1 MTDEIPSL
9 PLVQRRRLLGY
20 MIPAF
25 NLPLFLYNVYQ
36 MVVHFQQGMLIGS
49 QTFWEDLIVLIL
61 TAFLTYSIPRF
72 FPVYP
77 SKYRH
82 KSDGLSINR
91 LLHKEVHIPYKSIDR
106 AEVYLRVD
114 EEISQQ
120 ATDYATE
127 QAKILRESGFKF
139 KDYTNSDAT
148 IMNLFVEK
156 DIYMLSPEKPKALL
170 KELKRKNK
178 KLSARIV
185 ELTRRGKR
193 IQDLN
198 R

>member
-1 MTDEIPSL
+1 MADDIPSL
-9 PLVQRRRLLGY
+9 PLVQRRKLLGY

-36 MVVHFQQGMLIGS
+36 IILHFQQGMLIGS
-49 QTFWEDLIVLIL
+49 AMFYEDAVVLIL
-61 TAFLTYSIPRF
+61 TAFLTFSIPKF
-72 FPVYP
+72 FPVYA
-77 SKYRH
+77 SRYSH
-82 KSDGLSINR
+82 KSDGLSIKR
-91 LLHKEVHIPYKSIDR
+91 LLHKEVQIPYKNIDR
-106 AEVYLRVD
+106 VEIYLRVD
-114 EEISQQ
+114 EEISSK
-120 ATDYATE
+120 ATAYATE
-127 QAKILRESGFKF
+127 QSTVLRKSGFKF

-185 ELTRRGKR
+185 ELTKRGQR
-193 IQDLN
+193 IQDLA
-198 R
+198 